1 MRYPMT
7 TVAERDTPA
16 RQCTRARP
24 FEARASL
31 MKSTHA
37 SKCVAMSEAA
47 SERSL
52 IGQRMY
58 LRWDEPSK
66 KLETSSV
73 ALRMCVTSRVVS
85 LSMSLAV
92 TRSPRK
98 RKPGRISPF
107 HESSKSGLVDLE
119 PLRSMVRPAWLR
131 VDACLPSVSVGCPT
145 LVIIPS
151 VSGSCAER
159 PRFSASADESCPA
172 LTRSRSS
179 PSPDKCAGPS
189 LQGCVRPSLG
199 AAGASLPCNS
209 ASAWRIPCKWRQTSS
224 RCTPDSS
231 PFSSSVCSVPLR

>member
-1 MRYPMT
+1 MGWGGVGLRLGLRLR
-7 TVAERDTPA
+7 VAVGGGGWRFGVGRGEGGGSEGG
-16 RQCTRARP
+16 RAP

-107 HESSKSGLVDLE
+107 HESSRLTPRTLAGLA
-119 PLRSMVRPAWLR
+119 PISKLRLWMRGLR
-131 VDACLPSVSVGCPT
+131 RNDA
-145 LVIIPS
+145 
-151 VSGSCAER
+151 
-159 PRFSASADESCPA
+159 
-172 LTRSRSS
+172 TR
-179 PSPDKCAGPS
+179 
-189 LQGCVRPSLG
+189 
-199 AAGASLPCNS
+199 
-209 ASAWRIPCKWRQTSS
+209 
-224 RCTPDSS
+224 
-231 PFSSSVCSVPLR
+231 

>member
-1 MRYPMT
+1 MGGQGGWSEG
-7 TVAERDTPA
+7 ER
-16 RQCTRARP
+16 RP
-24 FEARASL
+24 FDSRALL

-107 HESSKSGLVDLE
+107 HESSRLTPRTLAGLA
-119 PLRSMVRPAWLR
+119 PISKLRLWMRGLR
-131 VDACLPSVSVGCPT
+131 H
-145 LVIIPS
+145 
-151 VSGSCAER
+151 
-159 PRFSASADESCPA
+159 
-172 LTRSRSS
+172 
-179 PSPDKCAGPS
+179 
-189 LQGCVRPSLG
+189 
-199 AAGASLPCNS
+199 NS
-209 ASAWRIPCKWRQTSS
+209 AQQ
-224 RCTPDSS
+224 
-231 PFSSSVCSVPLR
+231 